1 MIDTV
6 LCVLPLVLQ
15 DRSEVKTAILY
26 LFLHEVSYDKHI
38 TSQVKKGQALLR
50 V

>member
-15 DRSEVKTAILY
+15 DRSEVKTAILH
-26 LFLHEVSYDKHI
+26 LFLQKFHV
-38 TSQVKKGQALLR
+38 TNMLLAR
-50 V
+50 LKLGKPC